1 MSKIEITVPDQLS
14 SEIDRMVDQG
24 EFLSRDQA
32 IEELLTRGVSAY
44 DIEEEPTDELD
55 TELFTQ
61 AVEEQQDPASQ
72 MDQDGG
78 DEYTF

>member
-1 MSKIEITVPDQLS
+1 MSKIEVSVPDQLS
-14 SEIDRMVDQG
+14 SEIDRLVEQD

-32 IEELLTRGVSAY
+32 IEELLSRGVSAY
-44 DIEEEPTDELD
+44 DVDDEPTEELD

-61 AVEEQQDPASQ
+61 AVEEQQDPASEL
-72 MDQDGG
+72 DQDGG